1 MNFIYRIGIGSIA
14 CIAVACSKDA
24 TETAAPVAEP
34 ETVIIGCS
42 GATGADVDVRTQLE
56 KDGLSVR
63 WSQGDEIRL
72 WAREHKEPAD
82 ASPTYVIENLPFR
95 FYYYSPSWSR
105 AGFKGTISGVESKFE
120 RAKKYDYF
128 AVSPAPASDADVDA
142 PADGS
147 HINVTYTIPAEQ
159 TGEFDGRY
167 DIMTAKPL
175 TAQGLQAGDDNPSV
189 NLVFHHHIHLL
200 KFTIASS
207 KWEANRPIR
216 AVRLTFPCPVVGRL
230 TVDATDPTVN
240 ELTALADDE
249 GEGKT
254 VLIEFPEGQE
264 KDVGDT
270 FYAMIAP
277 VSFESGETETE
288 SGETGSSKTIRMQI
302 IGTLGETSVDLP
314 IADKDDNTDK
324 KVNPTLAAG
333 RSTLINL
340 NVKAMNPYKT
350 VTLKFNVVDNDRS
363 EFAGVENKLGVNTL
377 GERVHTVRVIGPA
390 GAFSNYL
397 EKSGKCSVS
406 KDGSTLT
413 YDDKSEDGDGV
424 FSLTFL
430 SKKLNPD
437 YLWPDEEL
445 LWDDESDESVLGQ
458 TLEVEYDSDRALI
471 ISQNGWKPVQT
482 SIPSIPEGQTESYES
497 VNTLSVPYLFEE
509 DFSKVNGL
517 KNKLDLGSIKSAS
530 LGNDKFCSSGWSGF
544 LLTGYSNSIELK
556 SKIEYVNLGLVQ
568 SYGRYYG
575 RLDSADIL
583 NYLKDK
589 DENENEISSADIK
602 IYFEYGDFRSSATNE
617 YEHKLFY
624 NVTHNMDVIDP
635 YYVQTGLNW
644 GNHNSGNNIITNETP
659 LPASGVTFVT
669 NDFDNCKR
677 PARLSWQLTVSGEK
691 KETDESYLHIKNV
704 RVSLR

>member
-56 KDGLSVR
+56 NDGLSVR

-82 ASPTYVIENLPFR
+82 ASPTYVVENLPFR

-230 TVDATDPTVN
+230 TVDATDSTVN
-240 ELTALADDE
+240 KLTALADDK
-249 GEGKT
+249 GEGKEL
-254 VLIEFPEGQE
+254 LIKFSEE
-264 KDVGDT
+264 KNVGDT

-288 SGETGSSKTIRMQI
+288 SGETGSSKTIKMQI

-363 EFAGVENKLGVNTL
+363 EFAGVGNELGVNTL
-377 GERVHTVRVIGPA
+377 GERVHTVRVIGA
-390 GAFSNYL
+390 EGAFSNAL
-397 EKSGKCSVS
+397 WKSEGCSVRDS
-406 KDGSTLT
+406 VCTDGTKLSVLT
-413 YDDKSEDGDGV
+413 CTVPPTGGDGIY
-424 FSLTFL
+424 SLTFL

-445 LWDDESDESVLGQ
+445 LWNDDDKSDKSILGKK
-458 TLEVEYDSDRALI
+458 LKVEYESTNAWIRTIDGYST
-471 ISQNGWKPVQT
+471 VQT
-482 SIPSIPEGQTESYES
+482 SIPSIPEEQKDSYEGEIK
-497 VNTLSVPYLFEE
+497 LSIPYLFEE
-509 DFSKVNGL
+509 DFSGLSEDFEQETRNKELNEIGLNGWIAGHRSKGYRGLCLSLRSYSNMGGPYQSRINGCPLSAVKQGCTVTLNLEFYADWKKNSAEKMLLKVGRTVGTE
-517 KNKLDLGSIKSAS
+517 LGDEIKSIESPITMQNNSNAS
-530 LGNDKFCSSGWSGF
+530 QNYIPTLRRVTVEDYTCDQWIAWETVG
-544 LLTGYSNSIELK
+544 SNK
-556 SKIEYVNLGLVQ
+556 
-568 SYGRYYG
+568 
-575 RLDSADIL
+575 DWF
-583 NYLKDK
+583 NYEDLFID
-589 DENENEISSADIK
+589 NIK
-602 IYFEYGDFRSSATNE
+602 ISIA
-617 YEHKLFY
+617 H
-624 NVTHNMDVIDP
+624 
-635 YYVQTGLNW
+635 
-644 GNHNSGNNIITNETP
+644 
-659 LPASGVTFVT
+659 
-669 NDFDNCKR
+669 
-677 PARLSWQLTVSGEK
+677 
-691 KETDESYLHIKNV
+691 
-704 RVSLR
+704 